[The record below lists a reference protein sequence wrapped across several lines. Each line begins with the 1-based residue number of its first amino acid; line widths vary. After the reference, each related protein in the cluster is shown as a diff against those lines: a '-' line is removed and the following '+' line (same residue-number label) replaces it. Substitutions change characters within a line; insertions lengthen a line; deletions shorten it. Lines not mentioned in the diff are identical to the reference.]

1 MTDLFATV
9 QDVEDFLQVEIGS
22 EQESA
27 VERAL
32 REATA
37 AIRNYCR
44 QHLSLVTDDTITL
57 DCAGGSRIFLPEL
70 PVIAVSNVVENG
82 KTLTAGVDYRLG
94 QHGILHRI
102 GRPWTAGVQVIT
114 VTYSH
119 GYSTVPDDIVAVCT
133 RAAARAF
140 QAGLRAAESGA
151 VPGVASKSLGDFSVS
166 YQSDVGGG
174 VGEGVLGASAARFL
188 LMSEKDILDR
198 YRI

>member
-44 QHLSLVTDDTITL
+44 QRLSLVTDETITL

-70 PVIAVSNVVENG
+70 PVIAVSGVVENG
-82 KTLTAGVDYRLG
+82 KTLTVGVDYRLG
-94 QHGILHRI
+94 QHGILHRA
-102 GRPWTAGVQVIT
+102 GRPWTAGVQVVAI
-114 VTYSH
+114 TYSH
-119 GYSTVPDDIVAVCT
+119 GYSDLPDDIVAVCT

-140 QAGLRAAESGA
+140 QAGLRASESGA
-151 VPGVASKSLGDFSVS
+151 VPGVASKTLGDFSVS
-166 YQSDVGGG
+166 FQSEGGGG